1 MSGRHSSSARN
12 RVGPRRT
19 GMGNPRRT
27 GNTGELLPEPHP
39 RANRRRAKAAPPL
52 AFPVRPRP
60 VPGAGAAGRIA
71 AFPAAAG
78 TDLSQTPTPTPPTYR
93 DAGVDIDAGNEVVE
107 RIKPLVRRSFRP
119 EVMGGLGGFGALFD
133 LSGKYREPVLV
144 SGTDGVGTKL
154 KLAQQLGR
162 HDTIG
167 IDLVAMC

>member
-1 MSGRHSSSARN
+1 
-12 RVGPRRT
+12 
-19 GMGNPRRT
+19 

-52 AFPVRPRP
+52 HSRC

-71 AFPAAAG
+71 TFPAAAG
-78 TDLSQTPTPTPPTYR
+78 TDVSQTPTPTPLTYR

-154 KLAQQLGR
+154 KLA
-162 HDTIG
+162 
-167 IDLVAMC
+167 

>member
-52 AFPVRPRP
+52 HSRC

-71 AFPAAAG
+71 TFPAAAG
-78 TDLSQTPTPTPPTYR
+78 TDVSQTPTPTPLTYR
-93 DAGVDIDAGNEVVE
+93 DAGVDIDAGNEV
-107 RIKPLVRRSFRP
+107 
-119 EVMGGLGGFGALFD
+119 
-133 LSGKYREPVLV
+133 
-144 SGTDGVGTKL
+144 
-154 KLAQQLGR
+154 
-162 HDTIG
+162 
-167 IDLVAMC
+167 